1 MSDVVLHEV
10 RGQAMWITINR
21 PDRRNALNEQVSD
34 GIVAG
39 IDEAEANEDVR
50 AIVITGTG
58 DKAFCAGGDLK
69 PTADGSPFAVDVEHP
84 ENFIVALFKRLRD
97 CPLPTIAR
105 INGHALAGGLGLA
118 CACDMA
124 VADAD
129 ALFGAPESKIGLY
142 PMMIMPLLQRVL
154 PRRKLMELCI
164 TGEMFS
170 ATEAMEMDLVN
181 YVADPGKLDEQLDWL
196 LARTTNKSLTA
207 IRLGKM
213 LFRTIEDQTQ
223 EAAHAYAQLMVQNMA
238 QTSDAIEGFAA
249 FNQKRKPD
257 WKGR

>member
-1 MSDVVLHEV
+1 MTDLVLHEV
-10 RGQAMWITINR
+10 RDQAMWITINR
-21 PDRRNALNEQVSD
+21 PGRRNALNEDVGD
-34 GIVAG
+34 GIIAG
-39 IDEAEANEDVR
+39 ILAAEADELVR
-50 AIVITGTG
+50 AIVITGAG

-69 PTADGSPFAVDVEHP
+69 PSADGSPFDIDVEHP
-84 ENFIVALFKRLRD
+84 ENFIVELFKVMRD

-124 VADAD
+124 VADPD

-154 PRRKLMELCI
+154 PRRKLMELCL

-170 ATEAMEMDLVN
+170 AADALDMDLVN
-181 YVADPGKLDEQLDWL
+181 YVAEPGKLDEKLDWL
-196 LARTTNKSLTA
+196 LARTINKSLTA

-238 QTSDAIEGFAA
+238 QTDDAIEGFAA
-249 FNQKRKPD
+249 FNEKRKPD